1 MLPLFKSHYSIGKS
15 ILTLDD
21 PKKNSSQS
29 SDSILEICSDNKIS
43 DLILVED
50 CPTGFFKAYE
60 QSEKYNL
67 NLIFG
72 LRLKISSFSNEES
85 EDDSIHKCII
95 FAKNS
100 NGVKTLNKIYSNF
113 FCDLNGIGNYNV
125 IKKFWSE
132 DDLILAVPFY
142 DSFLY
147 YNTFY
152 FANCLPDFS
161 FCNPIFFIENNEL
174 PYDLFLGDEVE
185 KYCLNNQFHF
195 LKAKSIY
202 YKLRSDIEAFQTYKC
217 ICNRSF
223 GRKKTLSNPGLEGLG
238 SSEFCLESFLEN
250 SQKDNEEAL
259 SL

>member
-21 PKKNSSQS
+21 PKDSSKS
-29 SDSILEICSDNKIS
+29 SDSILEICSTNKIK
-43 DLILVED
+43 DLLLVED
-50 CPTGFFKAYE
+50 CPTGFFKAFQ
-60 QSEKYNL
+60 QSKKFNL

-72 LRLKISSFSNEES
+72 LRLKLSSFSDQ
-85 EDDSIHKCII
+85 EDDNSIHKCVL
-95 FAKNS
+95 FARNS
-100 NGVKTLNKIYSNF
+100 KGVKILNKIYSQF
-113 FCDLNGIGNYNV
+113 FCDLDGIGNYNV
-125 IKKFWSE
+125 IKEFWSDE
-132 DDLILAVPFY
+132 DLIFGIPFY

-161 FCNPIFFIENNEL
+161 FCNPIFFIENNNL
-174 PYDLFLGDEVE
+174 PYDSFLKAEVE
-185 KYCLNNQFHF
+185 KYCLDNNYYFF
-195 LKAKSIY
+195 NAKSIY
-202 YKLRSDIEAFQTYKC
+202 YKSRSDIEAFQTYKC

-238 SSEFCLESFLEN
+238 SAEFCFESFKEQFKN
-250 SQKDNEEAL
+250 SNEKTL

>member
-1 MLPLFKSHYSIGKS
+1 MLPMFKSHYSIGKS

-21 PKKNSSQS
+21 PSESLGS
-29 SDSILEICSDNKIS
+29 SDSILEICSENKIK
-43 DLILVED
+43 DLVLVED
-50 CPTGFFKAYE
+50 CPTGFFKAYK
-60 QSEKYNL
+60 QSEKFNL

-72 LRLKISSFSNEES
+72 LRLKLSSFSDQEN
-85 EDDSIHKCII
+85 DDSIHKCIL

-100 NGVKTLNKIYSNF
+100 NGIKILNKIYSHF
-113 FCDLNGIGNYNV
+113 FCNLNGVGNYKF
-125 IKKFWSE
+125 IKDLWKE
-132 DDLILAVPFY
+132 EDLIFSVPFY

-161 FCNPIFFIENNEL
+161 FCNPIFFIEDNGL
-174 PYDLFLGDEVE
+174 PYDSFLKEEIE
-185 KYCLNNQFHF
+185 KYCLDNSFNFHST
-195 LKAKSIY
+195 KSIY

-223 GRKKTLSNPGLEGLG
+223 GRKKTMSNPGLEGLG
-238 SSEFCLESFLEN
+238 SSEFCFESYLEKSKN
-250 SQKDNEEAL
+250 NNEETL